1 MLERAKSENRLSFFI
16 DLFYYLVDGSID
28 NWYNKGKKER
38 GDW

>member
-1 MLERAKSENRLSFFI
+1 MLKRAKSENRLSFFI
-16 DLFYYLVDGSID
+16 DLFDILVDDFID